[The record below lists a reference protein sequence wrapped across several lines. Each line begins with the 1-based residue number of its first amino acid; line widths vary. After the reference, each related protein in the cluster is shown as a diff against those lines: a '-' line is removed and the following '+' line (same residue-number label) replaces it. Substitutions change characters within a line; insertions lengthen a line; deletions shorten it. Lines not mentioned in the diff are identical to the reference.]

1 LNTKVAGE
9 EGDEEAMPENGGK
22 EEVDARSVFVNN
34 VDWGAT
40 PEELQQLFANCGT
53 VNRVTILTDK
63 FGQPK
68 VCEEASCW
76 WLQATM
82 ASPPP
87 LTKRWSARSTHS
99 TAE

>member
-68 VCEEASCW
+68 VCEE
-76 WLQATM
+76 
-82 ASPPP
+82 PPP